1 MGEWGVRNGG
11 PKKKWRRKRNTCIRR
26 GKWKTFTAPAIW
38 QSPVHESFREWWGC
52 GLQGAL
58 GQRQHTKSLGLLP
71 HLQALLTP
79 RRWKAGILFCVCQKT
94 PRYGEP
100 VQQGLRFVTWVPSS
114 QVLTLLCF
122 PLAAV
127 LPGGDPVQ
135 ENHNVT
141 SHWQPPQHSRSE
153 FTWDCQYLL
162 GFFIY
167 SLKHLS
173 RNQAN
178 QKNKRS
184 NLEAVFTWLNKSQ
197 MITLTVPSSGL
208 VKGREHQP

>member
-1 MGEWGVRNGG
+1 MWLTGSSWSETAHKISRATASFASPPYPKETKGWDFILCV
-11 PKKKWRRKRNTCIRR
+11 PKK
-26 GKWKTFTAPAIW
+26 P
-38 QSPVHESFREWWGC
+38 QVWG
-52 GLQGAL
+52 A
-58 GQRQHTKSLGLLP
+58 SV
-71 HLQALLTP
+71 
-79 RRWKAGILFCVCQKT
+79 AGSQFCD
-94 PRYGEP
+94 
-100 VQQGLRFVTWVPSS
+100 WVPSS

-122 PLAAV
+122 PLIAV

-153 FTWDCQYLL
+153 FTWECQYLP

-167 SLKHLS
+167 SLKHQS
-173 RNQAN
+173 RNQAD